1 MLTKSNEPL
10 TKGLSQAG
18 RDNLTWAFYRYQSS
32 AIGLTV

>member
-18 RDNLTWAFYRYQSS
+18 RDNLNSAALSYQLS